1 MDLLGR
7 PDVLGAAGDGRLIWP
22 GFGVNWFGAGGNPN
36 DDLAALSFSHQ
47 RLQYELSQIV
57 PLAVI
62 IVIGLA
68 FYLLGGK
75 TRQEPRSPAEPA
87 VDARRSG
94 RTIRPDRRP

>member
-1 MDLLGR
+1 M
-7 PDVLGAAGDGRLIWP
+7 ALIWP

-36 DDLAALSFSHQ
+36 DALAGLSFSHQ
-47 RLQYELSQIV
+47 RLQYELSQLV

-75 TRQEPRSPAEPA
+75 TRQEPAAEAEPVITPA
-87 VDARRSG
+87 APVNHS
-94 RTIRPDRRP
+94 